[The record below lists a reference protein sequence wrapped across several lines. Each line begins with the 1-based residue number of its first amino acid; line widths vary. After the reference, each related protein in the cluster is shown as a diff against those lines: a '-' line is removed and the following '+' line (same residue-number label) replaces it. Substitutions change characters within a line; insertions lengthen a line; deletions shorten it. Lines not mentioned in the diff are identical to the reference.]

1 MPLGTLIPSLS
12 TTTFCRALEDHSST
26 TAPRKLLT
34 VDASRM
40 DHSSHFAAIARFHH
54 LLRGSFPLM
63 LLCSASSPHSGNEYR
78 GIPRSCEQLAS
89 RPVRSVVN
97 NLILFN
103 FQKWVSSDYHLPLT
117 RLQLPCWISGST
129 SSDRP
134 PPFPAS
140 QQDRPAS
147 RTLLHSLH

>member
-1 MPLGTLIPSLS
+1 MPLGTFIPSLS

-103 FQKWVSSDYHLPLT
+103 FFFFLNDSKLGQLRFSSSAYPVV
-117 RLQLPCWISGST
+117 
-129 SSDRP
+129 
-134 PPFPAS
+134 AS
-140 QQDRPAS
+140 
-147 RTLLHSLH
+147 LLDLREYFV